1 MKKILFVCERN
12 VVMGPAA
19 VAIFSHMGV
28 SLLSR
33 YDVTSG
39 GWGTSVDINSN
50 DMAKIQQI
58 LQVKLHTSQ
67 GKLTNNITFRN
78 KPFLSSL

>member
-1 MKKILFVCERN
+1 MCERN

-58 LQVKLHTSQ
+58 LQVKQYTLARES
-67 GKLTNNITFRN
+67 
-78 KPFLSSL
+78 

>member
-19 VAIFSHMGV
+19 VAIFCHMGV

-33 YDVTSG
+33 YYKRKAKV
-39 GWGTSVDINSN
+39 IN
-50 DMAKIQQI
+50 I
-58 LQVKLHTSQ
+58 L
-67 GKLTNNITFRN
+67 
-78 KPFLSSL
+78 